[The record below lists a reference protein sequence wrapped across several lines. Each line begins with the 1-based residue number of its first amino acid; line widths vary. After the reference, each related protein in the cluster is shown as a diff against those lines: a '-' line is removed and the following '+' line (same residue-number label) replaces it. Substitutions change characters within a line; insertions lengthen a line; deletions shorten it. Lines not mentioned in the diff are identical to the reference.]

1 MKVWGYIVALVGGA
15 FIGWIAQQFWTAAT
29 PFAVVNSSSHAQL
42 ARNELRLESLKKIPQ
57 IKNSLAEEVIKAEI
71 KETEPLV
78 ALLQAGLLDA
88 AIEAYLARLEY
99 YMTKP
104 DLGELLV
111 DELLL
116 QQRYR
121 QTLDFLYEWRLYVD
135 QEHEAKF
142 LQNIYAVV
150 ERIDVSLSEKL
161 QLNDL
166 VSIYRQLVNLHPDY
180 APYTLRLAHWLMEL
194 QEFDLAQESLL
205 GLANAANHQEAFV
218 VLSREI
224 ELRKSI
230 SNSPAQTIPLKRT
243 GSHFVAAMS
252 IADDGVVELLL
263 DTGAT
268 LSVLKTSVMD
278 ALNTESYD
286 PRDIS
291 MKTANGV
298 VVGQQVTLPKV
309 MLNDLVLED
318 ISVGIIPLPD
328 FQHDGLLGMDILG
341 KFKFYIDQEEAV
353 LYLR

>member
-1 MKVWGYIVALVGGA
+1 MKVWGYLVALAGGA
-15 FIGWIAQQFWTAAT
+15 FIGWVAQQFWSAST
-29 PFAVVNSSSHAQL
+29 PLMSVDSGSNAQL
-42 ARNELRLESLKKIPQ
+42 ARNELRIESLKRVPQ
-57 IKNSLAEEVIKAEI
+57 VQTSLLKEAISPDTKEV
-71 KETEPLV
+71 EPLL
-78 ALLQAGLLDA
+78 ALIETGQLDS
-88 AIEAYLARLEY
+88 AIEVYLAHLEY
-99 YMTKP
+99 YMAKP

-111 DELLL
+111 DELLQ

-121 QTLDFLYEWRLYVD
+121 QVLDFLYERRLYIA

-142 LQNIYAVV
+142 LQSVYAVV
-150 ERIDVSLSEKL
+150 ERIDQSLAEQL

-166 VSIYRQLVNLHPDY
+166 VSIYRQLVSLHPDY

-205 GLANAANHQEAFV
+205 GLANAADYQEAFV

-224 ELRKSI
+224 ETRKSI
-230 SNSPAQTIPLKRT
+230 KNSPAQTIPLKRS
-243 GSHFVAAMS
+243 GSHFVAAMN
-252 IADDGVVELLL
+252 IADDGIVELLL

-268 LSVLKTSVMD
+268 LSVLKTSVLD

-286 PRDIS
+286 SRDIS

-298 VVGQQVTLPKV
+298 VLGQRVTLPKV
-309 MLNDLVLED
+309 MLNGLALEGV
-318 ISVGIIPLPD
+318 SVGVMPLPD

-341 KFKFYIDQEEAV
+341 KFKFYIDQEQAV